1 MAVLTQVPLTTA
13 IADLDEALRRLL
25 TRELGRHGFDGVKV
39 AFDAPTKEWAAALA
53 GPAVNLFLFDLR
65 ESRDFR
71 TVEWRHEKAD
81 GRARDVRPPLPLE
94 ASYAVTAWTR
104 AVEDEHRLLSQVV
117 AVLYA
122 HPQLPDDVLNGAL
135 LNGGRPINTK
145 VGQPREGAGA
155 DFWLAVGG
163 QYKASVDYG
172 VTVPLEAG
180 TTNIRGPE
188 TRVRTVRTSMV
199 DGPRG
204 RMEESHRAAGTVRDE
219 AGAPVADAWVAVE
232 GHGGMAVTDDE
243 GRFALSRVPAGVHP
257 CTARAPDGR
266 EARGDLVVPGGGAD
280 LVLGTGGAR
289 RARKR

>member
-1 MAVLTQVPLTTA
+1 MNVLTQVPLTTA
-13 IADLDEALRRLL
+13 LADLDEALGRLL
-25 TRELGRHGFDGVKV
+25 VRELGRHGFDGVKV
-39 AFDAPTKEWAAALA
+39 GLRRAHQGMGGGPGGA
-53 GPAVNLFLFDLR
+53 GGEPVPVRLR
-65 ESRDFR
+65 ESRDLR

-117 AVLYA
+117 AVLDA

-135 LNGGRPINTK
+135 LNGGRPILTK
-145 VGQPREGAGA
+145 VGQPRGDGGA

-180 TTNIRGPE
+180 TTSLRGPE
-188 TRVRTVRTSMV
+188 TRVRTVRTATI

-204 RMEESHRAAGTVRDE
+204 RVEEPHRAAGTVRDE
-219 AGAPVADAWVAVE
+219 AGAPVADAWVAFE
-232 GHGGMAVTDDE
+232 GHGGMAVTDAE
-243 GRFALSRVPAGVHP
+243 GRFPLSRVPPGSHT
-257 CTARAPDGR
+257 CTARAADGR
-266 EARGDLVVPGGGAD
+266 EAKG
-280 LVLGTGGAR
+280 
-289 RARKR
+289 

>member
-1 MAVLTQVPLTTA
+1 MSVTVQVPLTTA
-13 IADLDEALRRLL
+13 LADLDEALRRLL
-25 TRELGRHGFDGVKV
+25 VRELGRHGFDGVKV

-65 ESRDFR
+65 ESREHR
-71 TVEWRHEKAD
+71 TVEWRNEVVD

-94 ASYAVTAWTR
+94 ATYAVTAWTR

-135 LNGGRPINTK
+135 SNGGRPLTTR
-145 VGQPREGAGA
+145 VGQPRDGGGA

-163 QYKASVDYG
+163 QYKASVDYA
-172 VTVPLEAG
+172 VTVPVEAG
-180 TTNIRGPE
+180 TASLRGPE
-188 TRVRTVRTSMV
+188 TRGRTVRTSSV

-204 RMEESHRAAGTVRDE
+204 RVEEAHRAGGTVRD
-219 AGAPVADAWVAVE
+219 AGGAPVPDAWIAVE
-232 GHGGMAVTDDE
+232 GHGGFAVTDAE
-243 GRFALSRVPAGVHP
+243 GRFALERVPGGTYR

-266 EARGDLVVPGGGAD
+266 EAEGELVVPGGGAD
-280 LVLGTGGAR
+280 LVVGAAGAR
-289 RARKR
+289 RGRRR